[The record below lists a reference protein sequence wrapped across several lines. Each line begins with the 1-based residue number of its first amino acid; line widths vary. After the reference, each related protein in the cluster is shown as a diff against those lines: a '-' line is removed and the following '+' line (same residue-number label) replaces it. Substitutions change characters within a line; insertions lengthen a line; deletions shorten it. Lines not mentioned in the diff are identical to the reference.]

1 MMSTLLEWIVFG
13 ELIVL
18 GFIISLIILDA
29 SKL

>member
-1 MMSTLLEWIVFG
+1 MMSTLPEWIVFG
-13 ELIVL
+13 ELLVL